1 MTTYTLSDEEKF
13 HMFVAMGIVLAGVL
27 AFIIGLIFQDTP
39 LFSAS
44 AIAIACGFF
53 IAMGL
58 FLSSVRK
65 EKKNKEDKGLATLG
79 RIIYYVAIGL
89 STYFIIFSGF
99 YIKGLT
105 FDSIAL
111 QISLAIAI
119 PVVVISVIVVDIYQY
134 RKRKEKDNSD

>member
-1 MTTYTLSDEEKF
+1 MTLYLLEDEIKF

-44 AIAIACGFF
+44 AIAIGCGFF

-58 FLSSVRK
+58 FINSVRK
-65 EKKNKEDKGLATLG
+65 EKRKKDAELSIIG
-79 RIIYYVAIGL
+79 RIIYHVAIGF

-105 FDSIAL
+105 FDSLAL
-111 QISLAIAI
+111 KISLAVAI
-119 PVVVISVIVVDIYQY
+119 PIVVISVILADIYQY
-134 RKRKEKDNSD
+134 RRREIE